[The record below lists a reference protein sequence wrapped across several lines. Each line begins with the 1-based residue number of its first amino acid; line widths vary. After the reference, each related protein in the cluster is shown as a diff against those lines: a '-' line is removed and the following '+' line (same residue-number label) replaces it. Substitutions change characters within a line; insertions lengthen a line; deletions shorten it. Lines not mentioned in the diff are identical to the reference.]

1 MPLDTRYD
9 ASAFVS
15 VIVMFS
21 DGILTIAMT
30 ALLRFNRD
38 AFDGLPDRHGLSHR
52 MKEELEDFDVPN
64 RFGEARA
71 PGVEPVPADEDGV
84 RARMPIERIGDD
96 PRQARHVLIVID
108 DRHPLAMI
116 VGMHAVEPLQHLV
129 PLDEESAFV
138 CVQVRENGAPDR
150 MC

>member
-1 MPLDTRYD
+1 MSLDARYE

-38 AFDGLPDRHGLSHR
+38 AFDGLPDRHGLSHCL
-52 MKEELEDFDVPN
+52 KEEFEDFDVPN

-71 PGVEPVPADEDGV
+71 PGVEPVPANEDGV
-84 RARMPIERIGDD
+84 RARMPIERIRDD

-108 DRHPLAMI
+108 DGHPLAMI
-116 VGMHAVEPLQHLV
+116 VSVHAVEPLQHFV
-129 PLDEESAFV
+129 SLDEEPAV
-138 CVQVRENGAPDR
+138 ICVQVRENCAPDR
-150 MC
+150 M